1 MGNVTTSKPFRD
13 GTGRALS
20 DYPRPS
26 VAVDTALM
34 TMAPGDADETPY
46 LGVLLVRR
54 PAEPSRQSS
63 GAQGWALPGTFL
75 HEGETLADAV
85 RRSLGEK
92 TGVIGRDPH
101 QLHVFDDPARDDR
114 GWVLSAAHL
123 DVLAFDDLEAL
134 RRPSDTRIAR
144 VPTKLRLPYDHASII
159 ELAVDRLR
167 QEYRATPDPRHLLPD
182 AFTIADLRIVHEAV
196 AGTALQKDTFR
207 RLMMDELVELPEAST
222 GRVGRP
228 ARFFSR
234 RR

>member
-1 MGNVTTSKPFRD
+1 MGSVTASQPFRD
-13 GTGRALS
+13 GSGRSLS

-34 TMAPGDADETPY
+34 TVAPGDADEAPY

-54 PAEPSRQSS
+54 PVKPE
-63 GAQGWALPGTFL
+63 WALPGTFL
-75 HEGETLADAV
+75 HEGETLVAAV

-92 TGVIGRDPH
+92 ASVTGREPQ

-114 GWVLSAAHL
+114 GWVLSVAHL
-123 DVLAFDDLEAL
+123 DVLAFDELEAL

-159 ELAVDRLR
+159 ELAVELLR
-167 QEYRATPDPRHLLPD
+167 REYRATPDPRHLLPN
-182 AFTIADLRIVHEAV
+182 AFTIADLRIVHEAI

-207 RLMMDELVELPEAST
+207 RLMIDQLVELPDESV

-228 ARFFSR
+228 ARLFAR

>member
-1 MGNVTTSKPFRD
+1 MGSVTASQPFRD
-13 GTGRALS
+13 GSGRSLS

-34 TMAPGDADETPY
+34 TVAPGDADEAPY

-54 PAEPSRQSS
+54 PVKPE
-63 GAQGWALPGTFL
+63 WALPGTFL
-75 HEGETLADAV
+75 HEGETLVAAV

-92 TGVIGRDPH
+92 ASVTGREPQ

-114 GWVLSAAHL
+114 GWVLSVAHL
-123 DVLAFDDLEAL
+123 DVLAFDELEAL
-134 RRPSDTRIAR
+134 RRPSDARIAR

-159 ELAVDRLR
+159 ELAVERLR
-167 QEYRATPDPRHLLPD
+167 REYRAMPDPRHLLPD

-207 RLMMDELVELPEAST
+207 RLMIDQLAELPDESV

-228 ARFFSR
+228 ARLFAR

>member
-1 MGNVTTSKPFRD
+1 MGSVTASQPFRD
-13 GTGRALS
+13 GSGRSLS

-34 TMAPGDADETPY
+34 TVAPGNADEAPY

-54 PAEPSRQSS
+54 PVKPE
-63 GAQGWALPGTFL
+63 WALPGTFL
-75 HEGETLADAV
+75 HEGETLVAAV

-92 TGVIGRDPH
+92 ASVTGREPQ

-114 GWVLSAAHL
+114 GWVLSVAHL
-123 DVLAFDDLEAL
+123 DVLAFDELDAL

-159 ELAVDRLR
+159 ELAVELLR
-167 QEYRATPDPRHLLPD
+167 REYRATPDPRHLLPN
-182 AFTIADLRIVHEAV
+182 AFTIADLRIVHEAI

-207 RLMMDELVELPEAST
+207 RLMIDQLVELPDESV

-228 ARFFSR
+228 ARLFAR

>member
-1 MGNVTTSKPFRD
+1 MGSVTASQPFRD
-13 GTGRALS
+13 GSGRSLS

-34 TMAPGDADETPY
+34 TVAPGDADEAPY

-54 PAEPSRQSS
+54 PVKPE
-63 GAQGWALPGTFL
+63 WALPGTFL
-75 HEGETLADAV
+75 HEGETLVAAV

-92 TGVIGRDPH
+92 ASVTGREPQ

-114 GWVLSAAHL
+114 GWVLSVAHL
-123 DVLAFDDLEAL
+123 DVLAFDELDAL

-159 ELAVDRLR
+159 ELAVELLR
-167 QEYRATPDPRHLLPD
+167 REYRATPDPRHLLPD

-207 RLMMDELVELPEAST
+207 RLMIDQLIELPDESV

-228 ARFFSR
+228 ARLFAR

>member
-1 MGNVTTSKPFRD
+1 MGFVTARQPFRD
-13 GTGRALS
+13 ESGRSLS

-34 TMAPGDADETPY
+34 TVAPSDADEPPY

-54 PAEPSRQSS
+54 AIEPSRQSS
-63 GAQGWALPGTFL
+63 NSQGWALPGTFL
-75 HEGETLADAV
+75 HEGETLAEAV
-85 RRSLGEK
+85 RRSLAEK
-92 TGVIGRDPH
+92 ASVTGREPQ
-101 QLHVFDDPARDDR
+101 QLHVFDEPARDDR
-114 GWVLSAAHL
+114 GWVLSVAHL
-123 DVLAFDDLEAL
+123 DVLAFDELEAL
-134 RRPSDTRIAR
+134 RRPSDTRMAR

-159 ELAVDRLR
+159 ELAVERLR
-167 QEYRATPDPRHLLPD
+167 REYRATPDPRHLLPN

-207 RLMMDELVELPEAST
+207 RLMIDQLVELPDESV

-228 ARFFSR
+228 ARLFAR

>member
-1 MGNVTTSKPFRD
+1 MGSVTASQPFRD
-13 GTGRALS
+13 GSGRSLS

-34 TMAPGDADETPY
+34 TVAPGNADEAPY

-54 PAEPSRQSS
+54 PVKPE
-63 GAQGWALPGTFL
+63 WALPGTFL
-75 HEGETLADAV
+75 HEGETLVAAV

-92 TGVIGRDPH
+92 ASVTGREPQ

-114 GWVLSAAHL
+114 GWVLSVAHL
-123 DVLAFDDLEAL
+123 DVLAFDELEAL

-159 ELAVDRLR
+159 ELAVELLR
-167 QEYRATPDPRHLLPD
+167 REYRATPDPRHLLPN
-182 AFTIADLRIVHEAV
+182 AFTIADLRIVHEAI

-207 RLMMDELVELPEAST
+207 RLMIDQLIELPDESV

-228 ARFFSR
+228 ARLFAR